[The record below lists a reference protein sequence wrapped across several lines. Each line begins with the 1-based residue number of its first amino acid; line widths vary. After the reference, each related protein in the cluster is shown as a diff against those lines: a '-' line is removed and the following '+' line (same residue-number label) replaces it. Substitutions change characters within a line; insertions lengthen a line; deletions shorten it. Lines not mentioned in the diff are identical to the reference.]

1 MLSIKLAHLM
11 ENPSKEVPEKFESKG
26 TESRFYRRFGSII
39 TKGKL
44 AVVKRKHTLD
54 RANDHPENVVF
65 LKRPLFPGLLL
76 GDLPLPF
83 LF

>member
-1 MLSIKLAHLM
+1 M
-11 ENPSKEVPEKFESKG
+11 ENPSNKVPTKFESES
-26 TESRFYRRFGSII
+26 TEPRFYRRFGSTN

-44 AVVKRKHTLD
+44 AVVKRKHALD
-54 RANDHPENVVF
+54 RANDHPENVAF
-65 LKRPLFPGLLL
+65 LKRPLFPDLLL